1 MCFRTCPSEV
11 DVATVKRAEAF
22 IESRSV
28 KELIS
33 IYPDAVRQL
42 GRSFTRGELECAILL
57 TYEPEEVVQQYIYA
71 LIAGGGKVLS

>member
-1 MCFRTCPSEV
+1 MYFRTYPKVV
-11 DVATVKRAEAF
+11 DVASIERAEAF
-22 IESRSV
+22 IKSRSV

-42 GRSFTRGELECAILL
+42 GRSFTRGELEDAILL

-71 LIAGGGKVLS
+71 LITGTT